1 MTMAE
6 KVRVTWIKSGINRQS
21 EHRRTLR
28 ALGFT
33 HLNQVREHELT
44 PQIEGMLRQVGYL
57 CKVEKVGK
65 A

>member
-6 KVRVTWIKSGINRQS
+6 KVKITWIKSGINRQS
-21 EHRRTLR
+21 QHRRTLR

-33 HLNQVREHELT
+33 RLNQVREHELT

-57 CKVEKVGK
+57 CKIEKLGK